1 MFDIEPSPEHDS
13 SATPSP
19 TSFQLN
25 LQTAVS
31 LGEYEPTYLAQ
42 FDEWPKLTAGMQFEL
57 VKKGIEN
64 KRRQLRIQYATTFNA
79 PDFSKKPHLEEA
91 IQNIFIRLKKLQSDE
106 ERLGLHYSR
115 LI

>member
-1 MFDIEPSPEHDS
+1 MFDIEPSPEH
-13 SATPSP
+13 SAQATSAP

-25 LQTAVS
+25 LQTAVNM
-31 LGEYEPTYLAQ
+31 GEYEPIYLAQ
-42 FDEWPKLTAGMQFEL
+42 FEEWAKLTPGMQFEL

-106 ERLGLHYSR
+106 ERLGLQYSR